1 MRFSKLFGRTL
12 REAPA
17 DAELLSHQLALR
29 AGLIRQLAA
38 GIYSYLP
45 LGWRVV
51 RKIEGIMRQEMDAI
65 GAQEMLMPVVNPAQI
80 WRATGRYDAPAP
92 GPALLR
98 FQDRANHD
106 MVLAMTHEEVVAD
119 LLRSEVSSYRQ
130 LPFAVYHIQTKFRD
144 EPRPRGGLIRTREF
158 TMKDAYS
165 CHADSESLDTFYP
178 PMRQAYENVFRRCR
192 VRTVAVAADTGVMG
206 GAVSHEYMVLSEM
219 GEDTL
224 ILCPKCEY
232 AANAER
238 ATFVKPEAPSVD
250 PAPLRELAT
259 PDCKTIQQVADFVGV
274 PTRQTLKVVL
284 FGTSGDEVIMAL
296 IRGDL
301 EVNQVK
307 LANALGGAELQPAT
321 EDELLAAGIVPGYAS
336 PVGMPSLRVIA
347 DDSITSGGN
356 FVAGANKHGYHYVNA
371 NYPRDFS
378 VSVVTDIALA
388 HAGAAC
394 PECHK
399 PLETARGIEL
409 GHLFKLGTRYSE
421 AVGATYLDQKG
432 KAQPIVMGSYG
443 IGSGRLL
450 AAIIEE
456 NHDEHGIV
464 WPAEVAPYQLHL
476 LSIGADKAQV
486 AGAADQLYH
495 ALQEAGYEV
504 LYDDRA
510 ERAGVKFNDADLVG
524 IPLHLTV
531 SPKTLA
537 QDGVEL
543 KERSAKERCLVP
555 LPDLVSTL
563 NQVLKA

>member
-12 REAPA
+12 REAPS
-17 DAELLSHQLALR
+17 DAELVSHQLALR

-51 RKIEGIMRQEMDAI
+51 RKIEDIMRQEMDAI
-65 GAQEMLMPVVNPAQI
+65 GAQEMLMPVVNPAEI

-92 GPALLR
+92 GPTLLR
-98 FQDRANHD
+98 FRDRAKHD

-130 LPFAVYHIQTKFRD
+130 LPLAVYHIQTKFRD

-165 CHADSESLDTFYP
+165 CHTDGESLDAFYP
-178 PMRQAYENVFRRCR
+178 HMRQAYESVFRRCH

-206 GAVSHEYMVLSEM
+206 GAVSHEYMLVSEV

-224 ILCPKCEY
+224 VLCPNCGY

-238 ATFVKPEAPSVD
+238 ATFVKPKALVVD
-250 PAPLRELAT
+250 REPLRELAT
-259 PDCKTIQQVADFVGV
+259 PECKTIQQVADFVGV
-274 PTRQTLKVVL
+274 PTEQTLKVVL
-284 FGTSGDEVIMAL
+284 FSTSSEKVIMAL

-301 EVNQVK
+301 EVNPVK
-307 LANALGGAELQPAT
+307 LANALGGTELQAAG
-321 EDELLAAGIVPGYAS
+321 EEELLAADIVPGYAS
-336 PVGMPSLRVIA
+336 PVGMPNLRVVA

-356 FVAGANKHGYHYVNA
+356 FVAGANKLGYHFVNV
-371 NYPRDFS
+371 NFPRDFS
-378 VSVVTDIALA
+378 VSVLTDIALA
-388 HAGAAC
+388 HAGDAC
-394 PECHK
+394 PSCNS

-421 AVGATYLDQKG
+421 AVGATYLDQEG
-432 KAQPIVMGSYG
+432 QARPIVMGSYG

-450 AAIIEE
+450 AAIVEE
-456 NHDEHGIV
+456 NHDEYGIV

-476 LSIGADKAQV
+476 LSIGADRAEV
-486 AGAADQLYH
+486 ADAADQLYGS
-495 ALQEAGYEV
+495 LQEARYEV

-510 ERAGVKFNDADLVG
+510 ERAGVKFNDADLIG
-524 IPLHLTV
+524 IPMRLTV

-537 QDGVEL
+537 QESVEV
-543 KERSAKERCLVP
+543 KERSAKERHLVA
-555 LPDLVSTL
+555 LQDLEAMLHES
-563 NQVLKA
+563 LKT